1 MLEVSLNALI
11 PVLFCHLKRKLIS
24 LLPRGLQ
31 VHLRVLIVDERNGN
45 EGRGLHGEAALASE
59 WPDILSIQN
68 IRLQDSDSSLLETH
82 EAKNDV
88 YRQWEI

>member
-1 MLEVSLNALI
+1 MQLGENTSYVIKNAPILMLDVSLNALI

-59 WPDILSIQN
+59 WPDILSI
-68 IRLQDSDSSLLETH
+68 
-82 EAKNDV
+82 
-88 YRQWEI
+88 

>member
-11 PVLFCHLKRKLIS
+11 PILFCHLKRKFIS

-31 VHLRVLIVDERNGN
+31 VHLRVLIADERNGN

-59 WPDILSIQN
+59 WPDILSI
-68 IRLQDSDSSLLETH
+68 
-82 EAKNDV
+82 
-88 YRQWEI
+88 